1 MTKLKSD
8 RRGLDFGCGHG
19 LALAEMLNANSC
31 DVDVQA
37 WAGTSAFR

>member
-8 RRGLDFGCGHG
+8 RRGLDFGCGHWP
-19 LALAEMLNANSC
+19 ALAEMLKAKGY
-31 DVDVQA
+31 DTDVQA